1 MKDAKSQTSILV
13 CKHFNKQ
20 NRNFQEYAEFTLIE
34 QIKKQTTAEETRILL
49 KRRENFWVL
58 KLKTLYPEGLNQ
70 ELNNMKLIAL
80 LLHST
85 SLPNDTFS
93 ADWNDKQNLGNL
105 ISEVKFEIWHHII

>member
-13 CKHFNKQ
+13 CKHFNRQ
-20 NRNFQEYAEFTLIE
+20 NRNFQ
-34 QIKKQTTAEETRILL
+34 ETRILL

-85 SLPNDTFS
+85 SRSNDTFS

-105 ISEVKFEIWHHII
+105 ISEVKFEI

>member
-13 CKHFNKQ
+13 CKHFNRQ
-20 NRNFQEYAEFTLIE
+20 NRNFQ
-34 QIKKQTTAEETRILL
+34 ETRILL

-85 SLPNDTFS
+85 SLSNNTFS

-105 ISEVKFEIWHHII
+105 ISEVKFEI

>member
-20 NRNFQEYAEFTLIE
+20 NRNFQ
-34 QIKKQTTAEETRILL
+34 ETRILL

-70 ELNNMKLIAL
+70 ELNDMKLIAL

-85 SLPNDTFS
+85 SLSNNTFS
-93 ADWNDKQNLGNL
+93 ADWNDK
-105 ISEVKFEIWHHII
+105 KT